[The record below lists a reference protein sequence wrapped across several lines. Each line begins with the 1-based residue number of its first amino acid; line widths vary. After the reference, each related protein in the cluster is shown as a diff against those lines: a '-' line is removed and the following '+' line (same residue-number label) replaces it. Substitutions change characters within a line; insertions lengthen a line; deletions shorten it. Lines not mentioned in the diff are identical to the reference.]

1 MEGYCTLF
9 LEMTET
15 EMGEPSCWSPTSGNR
30 RPAFEPKNFAEVC
43 VQPLYSGNYFEF
55 SDFSSNFITL
65 SYESSHMSTEIYKNI
80 WESADAEKSI
90 KK

>member
-15 EMGEPSCWSPTSGNR
+15 EMTEASCWSPRSGNR
-30 RPAFEPKNFAEVC
+30 RPAFETKNPAELC
-43 VQPLYSGNYFEF
+43 VQPLCSGNDVGF
-55 SDFSSNFITL
+55 SDFSSNFIIL

-80 WESADAEKSI
+80 WETAGEEKSM